1 MKANY
6 SFNAELISNRKF
18 TVSQIEKIKSDI
30 ESKEDYL
37 QFYQIFSDSL
47 EVNFNGYLEIYVE
60 DFPFDL
66 DLSTDIEDMIGE
78 IDEIIPGGWSND
90 SKIEFHSILPAL
102 TYVWYK
108 DGKEWKEVARNP
120 ERDDFFASG
129 WEEEDPENYSSG
141 GNYSDYDEE
150 SDW

>member
-18 TVSQIEKIKSDI
+18 TASQIEKIKAEI

-37 QFYQIFSDSL
+37 QFYQIFSESL
-47 EVNFNGYLEIYVE
+47 DINFNGYLEIYVE

-66 DLSTDIEDMIGE
+66 DLSPDIEDMIGE
-78 IDEIIPGGWSND
+78 IDTIIPGGWSND
-90 SKIEFHSILPAL
+90 SKIEFQSIVPAL

-108 DGKEWKEVARNP
+108 DGKEWKEIARNSD
-120 ERDDFFASG
+120 RDDFFSSS

-141 GNYSDYDEE
+141 VGYSDYDDE
-150 SDW
+150 SEW